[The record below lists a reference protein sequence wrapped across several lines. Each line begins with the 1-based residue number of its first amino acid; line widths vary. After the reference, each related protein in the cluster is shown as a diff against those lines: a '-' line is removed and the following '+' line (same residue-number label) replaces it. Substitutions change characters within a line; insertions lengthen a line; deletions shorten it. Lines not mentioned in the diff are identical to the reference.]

1 MKNKLFS
8 LITLCSLMMMNF
20 QFYHHH
26 ELDSNNISTSNQEDI
41 YVVSDK
47 DSHSCD
53 FCELSFT
60 KYVSNV
66 EKFVNHDSHSDY
78 SFLQNLNFVSYKSV
92 HGIPNKS
99 PPVA

>member
-8 LITLCSLMMMNF
+8 LTTLCALMMMNF

-26 ELDSNNISTSNQEDI
+26 ELHSSNISTSNQEDI
-41 YVVSDK
+41 VVSDK
-47 DSHSCD
+47 DSHNCD

>member
-8 LITLCSLMMMNF
+8 LTTLCALMMMNF

-26 ELDSNNISTSNQEDI
+26 ELHSNDIFASNQEGI

-47 DSHSCD
+47 DSHNCD
-53 FCELSFT
+53 FCELSFS
-60 KYVSNV
+60 KYVSSI
-66 EKFVNHDSHSDY
+66 EKFVTQDSHSDY
-78 SFLQNLNFVSYKSV
+78 SFLNNLNFVSYKSV

-99 PPVA
+99 PPVV

>member
-8 LITLCSLMMMNF
+8 VITLCSLMVMNF
-20 QFYHHH
+20 QFYHQH
-26 ELDSNNISTSNQEDI
+26 ELHSGDKYSSNQESVYI
-41 YVVSDK
+41 T
-47 DSHSCD
+47 SHEDLHNCD

-60 KYVSNV
+60 KYIANV
-66 EKFVNHDSHSDY
+66 KKFVTHDSHSNY
-78 SFLQNLNFVSYKSV
+78 FFLKDLNFVSYKSI